1 MLPGIIG
8 TLQATEAIKVLTGI
22 GDPMIGRF
30 LHYDALKA
38 NFKTFNIRKD
48 PDCGICGKN
57 PTIKTISKISGYD
70 DESEFDEI
78 DVVELAELIKRE
90 ENLNLIDVR
99 NPDEIEEFHIEKSQF
114 IPLPELEERFSEI
127 DTSKKIFLICKSGMR
142 STRAAAILKAKG
154 LCNIKNVKGGVDEW
168 KNKFATS

>member
-1 MLPGIIG
+1 
-8 TLQATEAIKVLTGI
+8 
-22 GDPMIGRF
+22 MIGRF

-48 PDCGICGKN
+48 LDCDICGKN

-90 ENLNLIDVR
+90 GTLNVIDVR
-99 NPDEIEEFHIEKSQF
+99 
-114 IPLPELEERFSEI
+114 L
-127 DTSKKIFLICKSGMR
+127 T
-142 STRAAAILKAKG
+142 
-154 LCNIKNVKGGVDEW
+154 DEW
-168 KNKFATS
+168 

>member
-48 PDCGICGKN
+48 PDCGICGKK
-57 PTIKTISKISGYD
+57 PTIKTISKIYLCIWIFVLTGDKKWISNYLAFSLLN
-70 DESEFDEI
+70 SEYKYGI
-78 DVVELAELIKRE
+78 ITAATAINIIIALAADKPTWL
-90 ENLNLIDVR
+90 L
-99 NPDEIEEFHIEKSQF
+99 
-114 IPLPELEERFSEI
+114 
-127 DTSKKIFLICKSGMR
+127 
-142 STRAAAILKAKG
+142 
-154 LCNIKNVKGGVDEW
+154 
-168 KNKFATS
+168 